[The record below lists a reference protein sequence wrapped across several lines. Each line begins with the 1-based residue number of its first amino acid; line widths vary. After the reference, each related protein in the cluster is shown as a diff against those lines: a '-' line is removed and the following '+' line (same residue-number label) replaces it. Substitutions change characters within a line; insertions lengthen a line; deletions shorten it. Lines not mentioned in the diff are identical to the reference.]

1 MTNWFHRYRRMRE
14 KLTAMT
20 ALNQAMCEANIELT
34 TQLEVANKEVAKWKA
49 AHDNQVNLKRILMDR
64 PDLEDR
70 AERMQ
75 ELLVQIEQLK
85 SDYNQLLCRFWEIT
99 S

>member
-1 MTNWFHRYRRMRE
+1 MTTWFHRLRRMRQ
-14 KLTAMT
+14 KLAAMT
-20 ALNQAMCEANIELT
+20 ALNQAMREANIELT
-34 TQLEVANKEVAKWKA
+34 TQLEAAHKETAKWKA